1 MQNDIVQVF
10 VLVIVV
16 LDMKFFIYIII
27 ILLPCFAFAEEE
39 AGDGKIVGEV
49 GSNSRLP
56 IPRFVSLK
64 SNDVNI
70 RVGPGVDY
78 PIKQVYMRANLP
90 MEVIAE
96 FGNWRKVRDIDGGE
110 GWALHSLLSGK
121 RYAIIIVQTP
131 MLNMYKGSR
140 AVRRLEEGVQVQ
152 VKECKKK
159 QCDVVVEGSHG
170 WVEKSSLW
178 GAYADE
184 KFD

>member
-10 VLVIVV
+10 VLGIVNMF
-16 LDMKFFIYIII
+16 MKFLIYIML
-27 ILLPCFAFAEEE
+27 ILLPSFAFAAEE
-39 AGDGKIVGEV
+39 AKKGEI

-78 PIKQVYMRANLP
+78 PIKQVYMRKNLP

-96 FGNWRKVRDIDGGE
+96 FGNWRKVRDIDGAE
-110 GWALHSLLSGK
+110 GWALHSLLSGN
-121 RYAIIIVQTP
+121 RYAIVTQESA

-140 AVRRLEEGVQVQ
+140 AVRRLAEGVQVM
-152 VKECKKK
+152 VKECRNM
-159 QCDVVVEGSHG
+159 QCDVVVDGSHG
-170 WVEKSSLW
+170 WVPKGSLW
-178 GAYADE
+178 GVYADE
-184 KFD
+184 RFD